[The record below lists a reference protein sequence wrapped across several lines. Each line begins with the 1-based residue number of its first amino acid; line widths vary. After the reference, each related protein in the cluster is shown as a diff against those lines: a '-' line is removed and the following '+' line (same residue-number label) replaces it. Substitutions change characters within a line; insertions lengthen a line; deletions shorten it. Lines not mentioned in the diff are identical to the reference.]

1 MWIKLE
7 DEYINLDQ
15 LVFLNPD
22 AKLVVTSAGNSVAL
36 TDDMLENL
44 LKYIEKDMSNARPTN
59 KTKPRS
65 TRNKV

>member
-36 TDDMLENL
+36 TDAMLENL

-59 KTKPRS
+59 KTNPRS

>member
-7 DEYINLDQ
+7 DEYVNLDQ
-15 LVFLNPD
+15 LVFLNPA
-22 AKLVVTSAGNSVAL
+22 AKLVVTSAGIEVSL
-36 TDDMLENL
+36 TDVMLENL
-44 LKYIEKDMSNARPTN
+44 LKHIEKDTPNDRPTN